1 MRMRV
6 GFKPGYKRKPVPLG
20 RKKTKSEKKTLRC
33 EACFA
38 QYQVRLTH
46 DRHCP
51 GKEIVAEAMETDVMY
66 AGEYMPTETK
76 AYNLA

>member
-1 MRMRV
+1 MRV

-51 GKEIVAEAMETDVMY
+51 GKEIVASMETDVMF
-66 AGEYMPTETK
+66 AGEFIPKECK
-76 AYNLA
+76 AYNNAL